1 MRGQAWV
8 VFDQLNSATR
18 AQRELQNFLFF
29 GKPLRITFAKAKS
42 DVLAKMDGTFQ
53 QRQKRKAGA
62 EDGRP
67 KKGSVNAPAAKRQ
80 KTQVA
85 PAAAAP
91 SAVVAAPAAAAAAPA
106 GAGGVQEPP
115 PPPHR
120 ILFVENLPAAST
132 DLMLSM
138 LFQQYPG
145 FTEARVIPGKGVA
158 FVEFK
163 EVFQAAA
170 AMEALQ
176 GFKVTQTNL
185 LKITFAKK

>member
-1 MRGQAWV
+1 M
-8 VFDQLNSATR
+8 
-18 AQRELQNFLFF
+18 
-29 GKPLRITFAKAKS
+29 RITFAKAKS
-42 DVLAKMDGTFQ
+42 DVISKLDGSFQ

-62 EDGRP
+62 DDGRP
-67 KKGSVNAPAAKRQ
+67 KKGSANAPAAKRQ
-80 KTQVA
+80 KTQTT
-85 PAAAAP
+85 P
-91 SAVVAAPAAAAAAPA
+91 APAAAAAAPA
-106 GAGGVQEPP
+106 AAPAPAAAALNQEPP

-120 ILFVENLPAAST
+120 ILFVENLPAQST

-145 FTEARVIPGKGVA
+145 FTEARVIHGKGVA
-158 FVEFK
+158 FVEFS

-170 AMEALQ
+170 AMDALQ